1 MYWSLL
7 PVALVPPGVVTVTST
22 VPAVPAGA
30 VAVMVVALVTVMLVA
45 AFEPKLTEAP
55 LTKLV
60 PVIVT
65 TVPLFSGPAFGLMLA
80 TVGRAS

>member
-7 PVALVPPGVVTVTST
+7 LVALVPPGVVTVTST

-30 VAVMVVALVTVMLVA
+30 VAVMVVALVTVTLVA

-65 TVPLFSGPAFGLMLA
+65 TVPLLSGPAAGLMFV
-80 TVGRAS
+80 TVGGAS